1 MSGELLNPKLIMD
14 RRGFIKKSIVAMA
27 GIVTLTALSRS
38 SITSHLRRTNEYK
51 DTGSIFTPRP
61 GSKLNYWRN
70 KINNFRLK

>member
-1 MSGELLNPKLIMD
+1 MSEESLDPKLIMD

-27 GIVTLTALSRS
+27 GMATLTALSGP
-38 SITSHLRRTNEYK
+38 TSLRRSNVSK

-70 KINNFRLK
+70 RFNNFRLK